1 MADDERDRQVS
12 RPPQRVLNV
21 LCVDGTEGHDSIA
34 FVRLMKW
41 VGRTQGITIR
51 NLLSYLPPF
60 ATNQGKDPR
69 KSSEGIA
76 APASGVVGPTR
87 SVFDP
92 VNQTMTSRA
101 LFPFSPAQAAKLPMK
116 HCCRTLKYMKASASQ
131 CAFVLLPQG
140 EVKGEVNRFDDAIL
154 GTNTTSREQAAK
166 DNSLLMEYLCLAP
179 AVANANTASAKLD
192 FARSTATHQVTDFL
206 YFSGHGGMSGNIV
219 GEDPYFMFFS
229 QLNLARNEF
238 LKISKTSLVAPLW
251 IVMASCFSLRQVHC
265 ELWARYFAEQG
276 IPVRG
281 ILGYRRTSP
290 LAVHAVIINQ
300 RFVLNL
306 KKGRTILDSWQRA
319 HIREKHRDKWTALV
333 FDYAKNDTLVS
344 LAESPNV
351 RQTPTVQEKQ
361 QLYFYYGKKTGS
373 LSSREP
379 VKITPPEALLEFH
392 HVKKG
397 GDWRIASDWRKFL
410 ITNVDYSEVKLSSY
424 LTTNP
429 GSALKNNH
437 SWREVT
443 GIKRMIDFSP
453 SILNFSPF
461 FYLKEFR
468 ISLFPPFK
476 SDFSQGY
483 ATGDQIEL
491 TVVHVRR
498 DHSKRVR
505 FSELFEVLKVNGQPA
520 AGSNHSIVKGYFYDN
535 FNRRRRSRYLD
546 TIRIGPPQGGSFKP
560 ASIEVRFKS
569 NKPKGGY
576 LWFWFGVFVFR
587 GGAEIF
593 HYDFD
598 NFTIAYETDLRYTVW
613 L

>member
-12 RPPQRVLNV
+12 RPPRRVLNV

-60 ATNQGKDPR
+60 ATNQGKDPK

-101 LFPFSPAQAAKLPMK
+101 LFPFSSAQAAKLPMK
-116 HCCRTLKYMKASASQ
+116 HCCRKLKYMKASESQ

-140 EVKGEVNRFDDAIL
+140 EVKGKVNRFDDAIL
-154 GTNTTSREQAAK
+154 GTNTTSREQTAK
-166 DNSLLMEYLCLAP
+166 DNSLIMEYLCLAP
-179 AVANANTASAKLD
+179 GVANANTASAKLD
-192 FARSTATHQVTDFL
+192 FARSTASHQVTDFL
-206 YFSGHGGMSGNIV
+206 YLSGHGGMSGNIV
-219 GEDPYFMFFS
+219 GEDPYYMFFS

-238 LKISKTSLVAPLW
+238 NKISKTSLVAPLW
-251 IVMASCFSLRQVHC
+251 IVLASCFSLRRVHC
-265 ELWARYFAEQG
+265 ELWARYFAEQS

-290 LAVHAVIINQ
+290 LAAQAVIINQ

-306 KKGRTILDSWQRA
+306 KEGRTILDSWQRA
-319 HIREKHRDKWTALV
+319 HIRHRDRWTALV
-333 FDYAKNDTLVS
+333 FDYAKNDTLVF
-344 LAESPNV
+344 LADSPNV
-351 RQTPTVQEKQ
+351 RHTPTAQEKQ

-373 LSSREP
+373 LSGRKP
-379 VKITPPEALLEFH
+379 VKINPPEALLEFH

-397 GDWRIASDWRKFL
+397 GNWRKFL
-410 ITNVDYSEVKLSSY
+410 ITNVDFSEVKLSSY
-424 LTTNP
+424 LTANP
-429 GSALKNNH
+429 GSALENNH

-443 GIKRMIDFSP
+443 GIKRMIDFSS

-461 FYLKEFR
+461 FYGKEFR
-468 ISLFPPFK
+468 ISLFPPF
-476 SDFSQGY
+476 SSHFSQGY
-483 ATGDQIEL
+483 ATGDQIGL

-520 AGSNHSIVKGYFYDN
+520 AGSNHSIVQDSG
-535 FNRRRRSRYLD
+535 SRYPD
-546 TIRIGPPQGGSFKP
+546 TIRMGPPQGGPFKP

-569 NKPKGGY
+569 KKPKGGY
-576 LWFWFGVFVFR
+576 LWFWFGVSVQR

-593 HYDFD
+593 RHDFD